1 MTNTTNTTKMTRV
14 TAIEM
19 AIKALDTL
27 GTAESAQAIEKLTAI
42 KTSIEKKNSTKS
54 SKPTANQLANEN
66 IKAEILDVLNSATAP
81 VTIAE
86 MKALNADL
94 AQYET
99 SKLSQLLRQMYTP
112 ELSGGKP
119 TVRRT
124 EVKGKAYFESLSV
137 IAEVD
142 EDEEE

>member
-1 MTNTTNTTKMTRV
+1 MTNTKMTRV
-14 TAIEM
+14 TALNLAM
-19 AIKALDTL
+19 AALSDIDTD
-27 GTAESAQAIEKLTAI
+27 ESAEAIEKLEAI

-66 IKAEILDVLNSATAP
+66 IKTEILDVLNSATAP

-112 ELSGGKP
+112 DLCGGKP

-137 IAEVD
+137 IAVKT
-142 EDEEE
+142 EEEED

>member
-1 MTNTTNTTKMTRV
+1 MTNTKMTRV
-14 TAIEM
+14 TALNLAM
-19 AIKALDTL
+19 AALSDIDTD
-27 GTAESAQAIEKLTAI
+27 ESAEAIEKLEAI

-66 IKAEILDVLNSATAP
+66 IKSEILRVLNSATAP

-86 MKALNADL
+86 MKALNAGL

-112 ELSGGKP
+112 DLCGGKP

-137 IAEVD
+137 IAVKT
-142 EDEEE
+142 EEEED

>member
-1 MTNTTNTTKMTRV
+1 MTNTKMTRV
-14 TAIEM
+14 TALNLAM
-19 AIKALDTL
+19 AALSDIDTD
-27 GTAESAQAIEKLTAI
+27 ESAEAIEKLEAI

-66 IKAEILDVLNSATAP
+66 IKAEILDVLNSATAH

-86 MKALNADL
+86 MKALNVDL

-112 ELSGGKP
+112 DLCGGEP

-137 IAEVD
+137 IAVKT
-142 EDEEE
+142 EDEED

>member
-1 MTNTTNTTKMTRV
+1 MTNTKMTRV
-14 TAIEM
+14 TAPNLAM
-19 AIKALDTL
+19 AALSDIDTD
-27 GTAESAQAIEKLTAI
+27 ESAQAIEKLEAI

-112 ELSGGKP
+112 DLCGGKP

-137 IAEVD
+137 IAVKT
-142 EDEEE
+142 EDEED

>member
-1 MTNTTNTTKMTRV
+1 MTNTKMTRV
-14 TAIEM
+14 TALNLAIE
-19 AIKALDTL
+19 AL
-27 GTAESAQAIEKLTAI
+27 GTIDTDESAQAIEKLEAI

-112 ELSGGKP
+112 DLCGGKP

-137 IAEVD
+137 IAVKT
-142 EDEEE
+142 EDEED

>member
-1 MTNTTNTTKMTRV
+1 MTNTKMTRV
-14 TAIEM
+14 TALNLAM
-19 AIKALDTL
+19 AALSDIDTD
-27 GTAESAQAIEKLTAI
+27 ESAEAIEKLEAI

-112 ELSGGKP
+112 DLCGGKP

-137 IAEVD
+137 IAVKT
-142 EDEEE
+142 EDEED

>member
-1 MTNTTNTTKMTRV
+1 MTNTKMTRV
-14 TAIEM
+14 TALNLAMAALSDIE
-19 AIKALDTL
+19 TE
-27 GTAESAQAIEKLTAI
+27 ESAEAIEKLEAI

-66 IKAEILDVLNSATAP
+66 IKAEILDVLKSATAP

-112 ELSGGKP
+112 DLCGGKP
-119 TVRRT
+119 TVRHT

-137 IAEVD
+137 IAVKT
-142 EDEEE
+142 EEEED

>member
-1 MTNTTNTTKMTRV
+1 MTTTKMTRV
-14 TAIEM
+14 TALNLAM
-19 AIKALDTL
+19 AALSDIDTD
-27 GTAESAQAIEKLTAI
+27 ESAEAIEKLEAI

-112 ELSGGKP
+112 DLCGGKP

-137 IAEVD
+137 IAVKT
-142 EDEEE
+142 EDEED

>member
-1 MTNTTNTTKMTRV
+1 MTNTKMTRV
-14 TAIEM
+14 IALNLAM
-19 AIKALDTL
+19 AALSDIDTD
-27 GTAESAQAIEKLTAI
+27 ESAEAIEKLEAI

-112 ELSGGKP
+112 DLCGGKP

-137 IAEVD
+137 IAVKT
-142 EDEEE
+142 EDEED

>member
-1 MTNTTNTTKMTRV
+1 MTNTKMTRV
-14 TAIEM
+14 TALNLAM
-19 AIKALDTL
+19 GALSDLDTE
-27 GTAESAQAIEKLTAI
+27 ESAQAIEKLEAI
-42 KTSIEKKNSTKS
+42 KASIEKKNSTKS

-112 ELSGGKP
+112 DLCGGKP

-137 IAEVD
+137 IAVKT
-142 EDEEE
+142 EDEED

>member
-1 MTNTTNTTKMTRV
+1 MTNTKMTR
-14 TAIEM
+14 AIALNLAM
-19 AIKALDTL
+19 AALSDIDTE
-27 GTAESAQAIEKLTAI
+27 ESAEAIEKLKAI

-112 ELSGGKP
+112 DLCGGKP

-124 EVKGKAYFESLSV
+124 EIKGKAYFESLSV
-137 IAEVD
+137 IAVKT
-142 EDEEE
+142 EDEED

>member
-1 MTNTTNTTKMTRV
+1 MTNTKMTRV
-14 TAIEM
+14 TALNLAM
-19 AIKALDTL
+19 AALSDIDTD
-27 GTAESAQAIEKLTAI
+27 ESAEAIEKLKAI

-112 ELSGGKP
+112 DLCGGKP

-137 IAEVD
+137 IAVKT
-142 EDEEE
+142 EEEED